1 VNNEKWI
8 KNEIDYFTLSKMESK
23 GLSPN
28 EEADKER
35 LLKRVTEDIT
45 GLPPSLQAMDDFLND
60 KSDNAYEKVLTGY
73 YKARLMEKKCGA
85 LAGCSALCRQL
96 WLPG

>member
-1 VNNEKWI
+1 
-8 KNEIDYFTLSKMESK
+8 
-23 GLSPN
+23 
-28 EEADKER
+28 
-35 LLKRVTEDIT
+35 
-45 GLPPSLQAMDDFLND
+45 MDDFLND